1 MEIMR
6 QQEEMIREVGVNIM
20 TEIRITARKNP
31 LLQQVRRLI
40 TSRREREQTGLF
52 VADGT
57 KLLQEAVRYF
67 PGLDTVILSDGVEAQ
82 VPEHVKVIRVPA
94 EVMASIS
101 PMETPQ
107 GALFLCRLPEKAKF
121 VPKAGMLLLDGIQD
135 PGNIGTIL
143 RTADALDVP
152 VVLLEGCAD
161 PYSHKVVRSS
171 MGAVFRTPV
180 VQTTWEEAKAAF
192 AEAGIPIAVTA
203 LSDKAQDLRTA
214 ALNKM
219 AVVIGSEGQGVRRE
233 VLTAADVQLIIP
245 MNPHCESLN
254 AAIAA
259 AIVMWQMKVS

>member
-1 MEIMR
+1 
-6 QQEEMIREVGVNIM
+6 MIREVGVDCM

-31 LLQQVRRLI
+31 LLQQVKRLL
-40 TSRREREQTGLF
+40 TSRREREQAGLF

-82 VPEHVKVIRVPA
+82 VPDHVRIIRVPE
-94 EVMASIS
+94 EVMTSIS

-107 GALFLCRLPEKAKF
+107 GALFLCRLPEKTEF
-121 VPKAGMLLLDGIQD
+121 RPKAGMLLLDGIQD

-143 RTADALDVP
+143 RTADALDIP
-152 VVLLEGCAD
+152 VALLEGCAD

-180 VQTTWEEAKAAF
+180 VQTTWEDAKAAC
-192 AEAGIPIAVTA
+192 AKADIPIAVTA
-203 LSDKAQDLRTA
+203 LSDKARDLRSA
-214 ALNKM
+214 ALNNM
-219 AVVIGSEGQGVRRE
+219 AVVIGSEGRGARQE
-233 VLTAADVQLIIP
+233 VIDTADEQLIIP

-259 AIVMWQMKVS
+259 AIVMWQMKVC